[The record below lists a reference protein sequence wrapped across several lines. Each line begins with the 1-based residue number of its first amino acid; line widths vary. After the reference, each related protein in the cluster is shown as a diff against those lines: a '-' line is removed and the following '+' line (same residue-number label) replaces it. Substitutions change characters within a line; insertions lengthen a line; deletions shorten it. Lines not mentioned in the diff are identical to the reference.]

1 MPVNPNTHQ
10 TIKQDGI
17 TGATVNRLA
26 ICSTGAG
33 TTTKTASIGN
43 GTFSLESGAQVLVK
57 FNNANTANS
66 PTLNINGKGAKQI
79 YYKGAQITSGNE
91 KNFLNGVCLF
101 VYDGTRW
108 HLVENYVHPAYT
120 SQESGLYKFAV
131 DTTGHVSSTT
141 TITKADITGLGI
153 PGENTT
159 YTVITS
165 GSGNAVTTVTL
176 SGTQIIATKG
186 ATYNNYTHPSY
197 TSHESGLYKITVNET
212 GHVSAASTVTKKDIT
227 DLGIPEQDTTYSVTT
242 TGSGN
247 AVTAVTL
254 SGTTI
259 TVNKDA
265 TYNNY
270 THPAYTSQESGI
282 YKITID
288 ETGHVSA
295 ASAATAADIG
305 AAAATHS
312 HGNITSDGKVGT
324 ASNKALYTG
333 TSGTVTSGTLPVAA
347 GGTGMTTGTSTNAV
361 VITNSSTATGAMQT
375 ISSKSG
381 AFYSTGTNTKPQFGT
396 LPIAQGGTGATTASE
411 ALTALG
417 GSSGITIRM

>member
-1 MPVNPNTHQ
+1 MPASPDHQ

-17 TGATVNRLA
+17 TGATVNRFA
-26 ICSTGAG
+26 TCSIGAG
-33 TTTKTASIGN
+33 TAAKTASITS

-66 PTLNINGKGAKQI
+66 PTLNINGTGAKQI
-79 YYKGAQITSGNE
+79 FYKNAQITSGNE

-108 HLVENYVHPAYT
+108 NLVENYVHPAYT

-153 PGENTT
+153 PEENTT
-159 YTVITS
+159 YTVTTS

-212 GHVSAASTVTKKDIT
+212 GHVSAASTVSKKDIT
-227 DLGIPEQDTTYSVTT
+227 DLGIPAQDTTYTFTT

-259 TVNKDA
+259 TVNKGA

-270 THPAYTSQESGI
+270 THPSYTSHENGL
-282 YKITID
+282 YKVTVN
-288 ETGHVSA
+288 ETGHVSGA
-295 ASAATAADIG
+295 NTVSKKDITDLGIPGEDTKVTNTVSTTTKYYVAGPTSSATSTAGQVFD
-305 AAAATHS
+305 
-312 HGNITSDGKVGT
+312 
-324 ASNKALYTG
+324 TG
-333 TSGTVTSGTLPVAA
+333 VYVTSTAGELNATQYKVNEAVTLQYNS
-347 GGTGMTTGTSTNAV
+347 TT
-361 VITNSSTATGAMQT
+361 
-375 ISSKSG
+375 KSLDFIF
-381 AFYSTGTNTKPQFGT
+381 A
-396 LPIAQGGTGATTASE
+396 
-411 ALTALG
+411 
-417 GSSGITIRM
+417 

>member
-1 MPVNPNTHQ
+1 MPDSPEHQ

-17 TGATVNRLA
+17 TGATINRFA

-33 TTTKTASIGN
+33 TTTKTASITS

-66 PTLNINGKGAKQI
+66 PTLNINNTGAKQI
-79 YYKGAQITSGNE
+79 YYKGAQITTGNE

-131 DTTGHVSSTT
+131 DTAGHVSSTA

-159 YTVITS
+159 YTVTTS

-186 ATYNNYTHPSY
+186 ATYNNYAHPSY
-197 TSHESGLYKITVNET
+197 TSHESGVYKITV
-212 GHVSAASTVTKKDIT
+212 
-227 DLGIPEQDTTYSVTT
+227 
-242 TGSGN
+242 
-247 AVTAVTL
+247 
-254 SGTTI
+254 
-259 TVNKDA
+259 
-265 TYNNY
+265 
-270 THPAYTSQESGI
+270 
-282 YKITID
+282 D

-295 ASAATAADIG
+295 ASAATATDVG

-375 ISSKSG
+375 ISSASG
-381 AFYSTGTNTKPQFGT
+381 AFYSAGANTKPQFGT